1 MTRKQSFFLKILT
14 CRFVLVQHAPQN
26 WNILHWNKIVRRPL
40 FIPRLLGH
48 GKRLQE
54 LPPTTENTAGC
65 LSGTCATARIATVT
79 RHKFPSCFR
88 QIDPL
93 VATEVW
99 PCSLWPTKKPWES
112 ADVEIVF
119 QTAGSGFPG
128 PLGASSG
135 AAGLQE
141 GSPFYC
147 ATHFVLHLA

>member
-1 MTRKQSFFLKILT
+1 MDVQLAGLFWSTCGAKLKHFALKLD
-14 CRFVLVQHAPQN
+14 CASPSPHSAPA
-26 WNILHWNKIVRRPL
+26 W
-40 FIPRLLGH
+40 PRN
-48 GKRLQE
+48 E
-54 LPPTTENTAGC
+54 
-65 LSGTCATARIATVT
+65 TARGSAHHWKHSRVSEWHPCDGDATTTKIATVT

-99 PCSLWPTKKPWES
+99 PCSLWPNKKPGES

-135 AAGLQE
+135 TAGLQE
-141 GSPFYC
+141 GSPFDC
-147 ATHFVLHLA
+147 ATHLA